1 MGLNKELKHKEQGG
15 NDIGKGFQEIEE
27 NVTHDPPQL
36 LITI

>member
-15 NDIGKGFQEIEE
+15 YDIGKGFQEIVK